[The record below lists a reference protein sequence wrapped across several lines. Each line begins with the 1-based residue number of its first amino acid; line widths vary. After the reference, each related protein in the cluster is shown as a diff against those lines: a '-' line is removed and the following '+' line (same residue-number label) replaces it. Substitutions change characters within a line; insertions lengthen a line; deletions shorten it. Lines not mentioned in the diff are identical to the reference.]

1 MGHQVASKKC
11 LGMPWNTKKDIDLLR
26 RDKFDPIFRPKM

>member
-11 LGMPWNTKKDIDLLR
+11 LGMPWNAKKDIDLLG
-26 RDKFDPIFRPKM
+26 RDKFDRSFKPKM